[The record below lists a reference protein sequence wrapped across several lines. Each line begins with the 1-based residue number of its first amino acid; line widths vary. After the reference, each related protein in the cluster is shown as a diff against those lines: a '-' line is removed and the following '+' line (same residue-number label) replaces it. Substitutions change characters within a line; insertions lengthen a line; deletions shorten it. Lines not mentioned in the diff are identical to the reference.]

1 MQSIKQIERLRK
13 MHELIK
19 IQKTGNPGRFAR
31 KIGVSESQLYNII
44 ERLKTFGFPIG
55 YSRKLQSYFYE
66 DDCDLEVHF
75 SVKLLTSGE
84 NIKILGG
91 QKKCFTPMQLECRN
105 LILPL

>member
-1 MQSIKQIERLRK
+1 MNSIRQIERLRK
-13 MHELIK
+13 IHELIK
-19 IQKTGNPGRFAR
+19 MGKTGCPSQFAR
-31 KIGVSESQLYNII
+31 KLGVSESQLYNIL

-91 QKKCFTPMQLECRN
+91 QKKYFTPMQLECRH
-105 LILPL
+105 LI

>member
-1 MQSIKQIERLRK
+1 MNSIRQIERLRAI
-13 MHELIK
+13 HDLIK
-19 IQKTGNPGRFAR
+19 KAQTGNPRQFAR
-31 KIGVSESQLYNII
+31 KLGVSESQLYNILD
-44 ERLKTFGFPIG
+44 RLKSFGFPIS
-55 YSRKLQSYFYE
+55 YSRKAQSYFYE

-105 LILPL
+105 LI